1 MSLAKRSIATFVAL
15 AGVIGCN
22 AVLGQTQAPP
32 IGLRLRA
39 LSESDAAHAGTTFRM
54 ALEVQ
59 LNPGFHVQS
68 NEPLDEFLI
77 PTELELAPPDGIEVA
92 SLAFPQP
99 VILEQAGLELAVFEE
114 ESVIGIAFDL
124 AAGLPAGDY
133 RVPGTFRYQA
143 CDETVC
149 YSPDSEPVELA
160 FTVVPSDRSLT
171 RTNRAV
177 FAGMVFDDAPV
188 TSSPTGAAPDLPVV
202 GEAPDMVDRLGQFE
216 LLATTGGFINA
227 EDFLAFIEVAE
238 SGEAPRGLFEGRGPL
253 AIAVLILIGG
263 LALNLTP
270 CVLPLVPINLAI
282 IGAGSHAGS
291 RARGFVLGAA
301 YGSAMALVYGGLGL
315 IVILT
320 AGTFGTINASPWFNL
335 GIAILFVLLTLA
347 MFDVITIDFS
357 GFQSK
362 LGGGGQAKGSFFV
375 AFGMGGVAALLAG
388 ACVAPVVIQ
397 VIVFSSNLYAR
408 GTALALALPFLLGVG
423 MALPWPVAGAGL
435 SLLPQPGPWMVR
447 VKQAIGLFI
456 FATAVYYGYLSYGLF
471 SQYWVDPNEVTD
483 SVEELLE
490 EGWYAS
496 LSQGMAAAEA
506 ENKLVLVDVWATWCK
521 NCLTMDKTTLKD
533 ADVKR
538 ALSDYVKVKFQAE
551 NPNVSPA
558 REVMKRFKA
567 IGLPAYAILR
577 PSGNESP

>member
-1 MSLAKRSIATFVAL
+1 MRSIAMLVMLGVLVSCTVA
-15 AGVIGCN
+15 
-22 AVLGQTQAPP
+22 GQATQAPP
-32 IGLRLRA
+32 IGLELTT
-39 LSESDAAHAGTTFRM
+39 LLESDAAHPGTTFRM
-54 ALEVQ
+54 ALEVR

-77 PTELELAPPDGIEVA
+77 PTELELAPPAGIEVA

-99 VILEQAGLELAVFEE
+99 VMLEQAGLELAVFEE
-114 ESVIGIAFDL
+114 ESVIGIALDL
-124 AAGLPAGDY
+124 AAELAAGNY

-149 YSPDSEPVELA
+149 YSPDSEPVEFA

-171 RTNRAV
+171 TTNAEIFV
-177 FAGMVFDDAPV
+177 GMVFDPV
-188 TSSPTGAAPDLPVV
+188 TSTPTAAMRDLPVV
-202 GEAPDMVDRLGQFE
+202 GEAADMVDRLGRFE
-216 LLATTGGFINA
+216 VLATTGGYINA

-238 SGEAPRGLFEGRGPL
+238 SGEAQRGLFEGRGPL

-270 CVLPLVPINLAI
+270 CVLPLVPVNLAI

-291 RARGFVLGAA
+291 RARGFALGAA
-301 YGSAMALVYGGLGL
+301 YGSAMAFVYGVLGL
-315 IVILT
+315 VVVLT

-335 GIAILFVLLTLA
+335 GIAILFVALTLA
-347 MFDVITIDFS
+347 MFDVVTIDFS
-357 GFQSK
+357 RFQSK
-362 LGGGGQAKGSFFV
+362 FGAGASGKGSFPV

-397 VIVFSSNLYAR
+397 VIVFASNLYAR
-408 GTALALALPFLLGVG
+408 GTALALALPFFLGVG
-423 MALPWPVAGAGL
+423 MALPWPLVGAGL
-435 SLLPQPGPWMVR
+435 SLLPEPGPWMVR

-456 FATAVYYGYLSYGLF
+456 LTTAVYYGYLSYGLF
-471 SQYWVDPNEVTD
+471 AQYWVDPNEVTD
-483 SVEELLE
+483 SVQELLE
-490 EGWYAS
+490 EGWHAS
-496 LSQGMAAAEA
+496 LSQGMAVAEA

-521 NCLTMDKTTLKD
+521 NCLTMDKTTLKN
-533 ADVKR
+533 ADVQG

-551 NPNVSPA
+551 NLNVSPA
-558 REVMKRFKA
+558 REVMKRFEA

-577 PSGNESP
+577 PGSGSQ